1 MLHKNIVKYLG
12 IAALIVNLHAEE
24 IYRVD
29 DLILKSLESSPDLQI
44 SKAQYEASK
53 SRYKTAFAGYLP
65 SVDFHT
71 SAGQMGQN
79 DISGNSDDMIDDSI
93 LLGTLSAKQILYDF
107 GKTGGSVERQKF
119 DSQAYSLQNIQDI
132 SNKKRDVKK
141 AYYNVLS
148 AISIIRVQEENVK
161 LNEAQLYRAQR
172 YFKSGIKTKIDV
184 SDAKV
189 SLIQS
194 KLDLKKAEYN
204 LKLAYATLDEVAGF
218 TALEQEYK
226 VYAQK
231 LNLDSL
237 YSSLYHYDLSLKEAI
252 LFAYKNRAL
261 LQKQLS
267 TISATKAQ
275 VDEASS
281 AYYPSLYLSADYT
294 KQSVDKFKAYMPEN
308 SWQAYVNLDWNLYE
322 GGATSAK
329 TQEQKINL
337 AISNSE
343 LINLKLKIKKETTSA
358 YINLNKSKDSVE
370 LSQSLLEV
378 SAEKFE
384 QASKRYEYGLS
395 DYIELQQSRQEYID
409 AKASLVVDY
418 YTYYIAV
425 AYLDNAIGK

>member
-1 MLHKNIVKYLG
+1 
-12 IAALIVNLHAEE
+12 
-24 IYRVD
+24 
-29 DLILKSLESSPDLQI
+29 
-44 SKAQYEASK
+44 
-53 SRYKTAFAGYLP
+53 
-65 SVDFHT
+65 
-71 SAGQMGQN
+71 MGQN
-79 DISGNSDDMIDDSI
+79 DIYGISGNSHDMIDDNL

-107 GKTGGSVERQKF
+107 GKTRGNVDTQKF
-119 DSQAYSLQNIQDI
+119 NSQAYSLQNLQDI
-132 SNKKRDVKK
+132 SDKKRDVKE

-161 LNEAQLYRAQR
+161 LNEAQLYRAER

-204 LKLAYATLDEVAGF
+204 LKLAYATLDEVSGF
-218 TALEQEYK
+218 TELEQKYK
-226 VYAQK
+226 VYSQR
-231 LNLDSL
+231 LNLNALYESL
-237 YSSLYHYDLSLKEAI
+237 YQYKLSLKEAV
-252 LFAYKNRAL
+252 LFAYKNRA
-261 LQKQLS
+261 QVKKQLS

-275 VDEASS
+275 IDAVSS

-294 KQSVDKFKAYMPEN
+294 KQSLDKLKDYVPEN
-308 SWQAYVNLDWNLYE
+308 SWQANVNLTWNLYE
-322 GGATSAK
+322 GGATTAK
-329 TQEQKINL
+329 TQEQQINL
-337 AISNSE
+337 NISNSE
-343 LINLKLKIKKETTSA
+343 LVNLKLKIKKETTSA

-384 QASKRYEYGLS
+384 QASKRYKYGLS

-425 AYLDNAIGK
+425 ATLDNAIGK